1 MRSDVLNKNSISYD
15 GKTRPETIFEW
26 DYINCAPPLVSNLGV
41 SADGVMANGDK
52 FSMLFPGDSGQ
63 LQPTMCCSIGAFTAV
78 GTSPTVQGTVG
89 ASDADG
95 TAAGLNLQMDSETA
109 DNVGIEIV
117 WGGSQFGSDSNKI
130 IAGTHS
136 ASFDVTINNADWTDY
151 DCLTIGF
158 RKVQEFQP
166 GHGAILAASS
176 GDPLYTD
183 YVAFGCIS
191 PDDVQISTDLND
203 SGDETVTD
211 SGQATAA
218 ADNHRF
224 KVDLASDGKVT
235 YSHIGAAA
243 MRQGALAAPS
253 TTAAYTFDSGD
264 ILVPYMFVL
273 GTNQNSAVYLKSV
286 DITRSP
292 AVKGHSIA

>member
-1 MRSDVLNKNSISYD
+1 MRSDVLNKNSNAYD
-15 GKTRPETIFEW
+15 GKTRAEKIFEW
-26 DYINCAPPLVSNLGV
+26 DYISCAPPLVGNLGV

-52 FSMLFPGDSGQ
+52 FSMLFPGPNGQ
-63 LQPTMCCSIGAFTAV
+63 LQPAMCCSIGAFTAV
-78 GTSPTVQGTVG
+78 GMSPTVQGTVV
-89 ASDADG
+89 ATDTNS
-95 TAAGLNLQMDSETA
+95 TVAGLNLQMDSETA
-109 DNVGIEIV
+109 DAVGVEIIM
-117 WGGSQFGSDSNKI
+117 GGSQFSSKSNKI

-136 ASFDVTINNADWTDY
+136 SSFDVTINNADWTDY
-151 DCLTIGF
+151 DCLTIGY

-211 SGQATAA
+211 SGDATAA
-218 ADNHRF
+218 NHNHRF
-224 KVDLASDGKVT
+224 RVELASSGSVT

-243 MRQGALAAPS
+243 MRDGLLAAPS
-253 TTAAYTFDSGD
+253 TTASFTFDSGD
-264 ILVPYMFVL
+264 VLVPYMFVL
-273 GTNQNSAVYLKSV
+273 GTNQNSAVYLKSI

-292 AVKGHSIA
+292 AIDGHSVA

>member
-1 MRSDVLNKNSISYD
+1 MRSDVLNKNSNAWT
-15 GKTRPETIFEW
+15 GKTTPESIFEW
-26 DYINCAPPLVSNLGV
+26 DYISCPTPLVSSIGV

-52 FSMLFPGDSGQ
+52 FSMLFPGKNGQ
-63 LQPTMCCSIGAFTAV
+63 LQPTQCCSVGAFTAA
-78 GTSPTVQGTVG
+78 GITPLVQGTVV
-89 ASDADG
+89 SADTNG
-95 TAAGLNLQMDSETA
+95 TAAGLNLQMDNETA
-109 DNVGIEIV
+109 DNVGVEIV
-117 WGGSQFGSDSNKI
+117 WGGSQFGSNSNKF

-136 ASFDVTINNADWTDY
+136 GSFDVTFYSEDWSDY
-151 DCLTIGF
+151 DTCAIGF

-166 GHGAILAASS
+166 GHGAVLAASS

-211 SGQATAA
+211 SGEATAG
-218 ADNHRF
+218 DGNHRF
-224 KVDLASDGKVT
+224 KVTLASSGAVT
-235 YSHIGAAA
+235 YEHIGAAV

-253 TTAAYTFDSGD
+253 TTASYTFDSGD
-264 ILVPYMFVL
+264 ILVPYMTIL
-273 GTNQNSAVYLKSV
+273 GTNQDSDILLKSI

-292 AVKGHSIA
+292 AVDGHSVA